1 MDTYLAFIGIS
12 LLVITTPGPDTAIT
26 IRAAM
31 AGGLRGGVFTA
42 LGVSTGLVTWSLAAA
57 AGITALLV
65 ASEPLFFVLK
75 MIGAAY
81 LIYLGVMSLWSAF
94 RAGSPRP
101 GAGLLAKLRFAL
113 SSRSERPRR
122 RVNAFAAYRTGLIS
136 NLSNPKIAAFFTSV
150 FPQFVPSGAGSGAFF
165 EIVWLGLTFAA
176 ITLTWLTFY
185 SWGIER
191 IGAVLQRPKIRRTLD
206 AVMGTI
212 LVALGLRLAA
222 EQR

>member
-1 MDTYLAFIGIS
+1 METYLAFVGIS

-26 IRAAM
+26 IRSAM

-42 LGVSTGLVTWSLAAA
+42 LGVSTGLMIWALAAA

-65 ASEPLFFVLK
+65 ASESLFFALR

-81 LIYLGVMSLWSAF
+81 LVYLGAISLWSAF
-94 RAGSPRP
+94 RAG
-101 GAGLLAKLRFAL
+101 GWKTMMQAGV
-113 SSRSERPRR
+113 SRR
-122 RVNAFAAYRTGLIS
+122 RVPAFAAYRTGLLS

-150 FPQFVPSGAGSGAFF
+150 FPQFVPTGAGSGAFL
-165 EIVWLGLTFAA
+165 EIASLGFTFAA
-176 ITLTWLTFY
+176 ITLAWLAFY

-191 IGAVLQRPKIRRTLD
+191 IGAVLQRPKIRRALD

-212 LVALGLRLAA
+212 LVALGLRLAT

>member
-1 MDTYLAFIGIS
+1 MDTFLAFIGIS

-26 IRAAM
+26 IRSAM
-31 AGGLRGGVFTA
+31 AGGLRGGAFTA
-42 LGVSTGLVTWSLAAA
+42 LGVATGLTLWALAAA

-65 ASEPLFFVLK
+65 ASEPLFFALK

-81 LIYLGVMSLWSAF
+81 LIYLGVMSLWNAL
-94 RAGSPRP
+94 RVGGWKAMVEAGAS
-101 GAGLLAKLRFAL
+101 
-113 SSRSERPRR
+113 RR
-122 RVNAFAAYRTGLIS
+122 RVRALAAYRTGLIS

-150 FPQFVPSGAGSGAFF
+150 FPQFVPQGAGSGVFF
-165 EIVWLGLTFAA
+165 EIVALGLTFAA
-176 ITLTWLTFY
+176 ITLAWLVFY
-185 SWGIER
+185 SWGVGR

-212 LVALGLRLAA
+212 LVALGLRLAT

>member
-12 LLVITTPGPDTAIT
+12 LLVITTPGPDTAVT

-42 LGVSTGLVTWSLAAA
+42 LGISTGLAIWALAAA

-65 ASEPLFFVLK
+65 ASEPLFFALK

-81 LIYLGVMSLWSAF
+81 LIYLGAMSLWSAF
-94 RAGSPRP
+94 RAGGWKAMVQA
-101 GAGLLAKLRFAL
+101 GA
-113 SSRSERPRR
+113 SRR
-122 RVNAFAAYRTGLIS
+122 RVRALAAYRTGLIS

-150 FPQFVPSGAGSGAFF
+150 FPQFVPSGAGEGAFLGPAF
-165 EIVWLGLTFAA
+165 AHIMGLGLTFAA
-176 ITLTWLTFY
+176 ITLVWLVFY

-191 IGAVLQRPKIRRTLD
+191 IGNVLQRPKIRRTLD

-212 LVALGLRLAA
+212 LVALGLRLAV

>member
-26 IRAAM
+26 IRSAM
-31 AGGLRGGVFTA
+31 AGGLRGGAFTA
-42 LGVSTGLVTWSLAAA
+42 LGVSTGLTIWALAAA

-65 ASEPLFFVLK
+65 ASEPLFFALK
-75 MIGAAY
+75 LIGAAY

-94 RAGSPRP
+94 RAGGWKAMVQA
-101 GAGLLAKLRFAL
+101 GATK
-113 SSRSERPRR
+113 R
-122 RVNAFAAYRTGLIS
+122 RVRAIAAYRTGLIS

-150 FPQFVPSGAGSGAFF
+150 FPQFVPHGTADGAFF
-165 EIVWLGLTFAA
+165 GPAFGYIVFLGLTFAA
-176 ITLTWLTFY
+176 ITLVWLVFY
-185 SWGIER
+185 SWGVER

-212 LVALGLRLAA
+212 LVALGIKLATDP
-222 EQR
+222 R

>member
-12 LLVITTPGPDTAIT
+12 LLVITTPGPDTAVT

-42 LGVSTGLVTWSLAAA
+42 LGISTGLTIWALAAA

-65 ASEPLFFVLK
+65 ASEPLFFALK

-81 LIYLGVMSLWSAF
+81 LIYLGAMSLWSAF
-94 RAGSPRP
+94 RAGGWKAMVQA
-101 GAGLLAKLRFAL
+101 GA
-113 SSRSERPRR
+113 SRR
-122 RVNAFAAYRTGLIS
+122 RVRALAAYRTGLIS

-150 FPQFVPSGAGSGAFF
+150 FPQFVPSGAGEGAFLGPTF
-165 EIVWLGLTFAA
+165 LYIMGLGLTFAA
-176 ITLTWLTFY
+176 MTLIWLVFY
-185 SWGIER
+185 AWGIER
-191 IGAVLQRPKIRRTLD
+191 IGGVLQRPKIRRTLD

-212 LVALGLRLAA
+212 LVALGLRLAT

>member
-1 MDTYLAFIGIS
+1 VETYLAFVGIS

-26 IRAAM
+26 IRSAM
-31 AGGLRGGVFTA
+31 AGGLRGGAFTA
-42 LGVSTGLVTWSLAAA
+42 LGVVTGLTIWALAAA

-65 ASEPLFFVLK
+65 ASEPLFFALK

-81 LIYLGVMSLWSAF
+81 LIYLGVMSLWHAF
-94 RAGSPRP
+94 RAGGWKGMVQA
-101 GAGLLAKLRFAL
+101 GAT
-113 SSRSERPRR
+113 RR
-122 RVNAFAAYRTGLIS
+122 RVRAIAAYRTGLIS

-150 FPQFVPSGAGSGAFF
+150 FPQFVPHGAADGAFF
-165 EIVWLGLTFAA
+165 GPAFGHIVFLGLTFAA
-176 ITLTWLTFY
+176 ITLVWLVFY

-191 IGAVLQRPKIRRTLD
+191 IGAVLQRPKVRRTLD

-212 LVALGLRLAA
+212 LVALGLRLAT

>member
-26 IRAAM
+26 IRSAV

-42 LGVSTGLVTWSLAAA
+42 LGVSTGLMIWALAAA

-65 ASEPLFFVLK
+65 ASESLFFALR

-94 RAGSPRP
+94 RTGGWKGVMQAGVT
-101 GAGLLAKLRFAL
+101 
-113 SSRSERPRR
+113 RR
-122 RVNAFAAYRTGLIS
+122 RVNAFAAYRTGLLS

-150 FPQFVPSGAGSGAFF
+150 FPQFVPTGAGSGAFL

-191 IGAVLQRPKIRRTLD
+191 IGAVLQRPKLRRTLD

-212 LVALGLRLAA
+212 LVALGLRLAT

>member
-1 MDTYLAFIGIS
+1 VETYFAFIGIS

-26 IRAAM
+26 IRSAM

-42 LGVSTGLVTWSLAAA
+42 LGVSTGLMIWALAAA

-65 ASEPLFFVLK
+65 ASESLFFMLR

-94 RAGSPRP
+94 RAGTPHQ
-101 GAGLLAKLRFAL
+101 GAGR
-113 SSRSERPRR
+113 RWQSERPHRR
-122 RVNAFAAYRTGLIS
+122 IPAFAAYRTGLLS

-150 FPQFVPSGAGSGAFF
+150 FPQFVPTGAGSAAFL
-165 EIVWLGLTFAA
+165 EIVWLGFTFAA

-212 LVALGLRLAA
+212 LVALGLRLAT

>member
-1 MDTYLAFIGIS
+1 VETYLAFVGIS

-26 IRAAM
+26 VRSAM
-31 AGGLRGGVFTA
+31 AGGLRGGAFTA
-42 LGVSTGLVTWSLAAA
+42 LGVSTGLVLWALAAA

-65 ASEPLFFVLK
+65 ASEPLFFAMK

-81 LIYLGVMSLWSAF
+81 LVYLGVMSLRSAF
-94 RAGSPRP
+94 RAGGWKAMVQA
-101 GAGLLAKLRFAL
+101 GAT
-113 SSRSERPRR
+113 RR
-122 RVNAFAAYRTGLIS
+122 RVRAFAAYRTGLIS

-150 FPQFVPSGAGSGAFF
+150 FPQFVPSEAGGGAFF

-176 ITLTWLTFY
+176 ITLVWLVFY
-185 SWGIER
+185 SWGVER
-191 IGAVLQRPKIRRTLD
+191 IGAVLQRPKVRRTLD

-212 LVALGLRLAA
+212 LVALGLRLAT